1 MTRKTNMSFANACVF
16 PGGVCDPA
24 DKHHNKEKFI
34 EYGKVTAIRET
45 FEETGL
51 LVLPEGYDVKKVEY
65 KMGESTHELVN
76 RVWDGKALKEMI
88 LPVIR
93 LMTIQM
99 KGKRY
104 DTWFYVT
111 SPKTKIV
118 NFKQYLSQNNNPKVL
133 GNMDNLIADD

>member
-1 MTRKTNMSFANACVF
+1 MSFASSCVF
-16 PGGVCDPA
+16 PGGVCQLT
-24 DKHHNKEKFI
+24 DKHHNKEEFI

-51 LVLPEGYDVKKVEY
+51 LVLPQEYPVEKLSYKVGDS
-65 KMGESTHELVN
+65 MHDLVN
-76 RVWDGKALKEMI
+76 SCWDSNSLKRI

-104 DTWFYVT
+104 DTWFYVAG
-111 SPKTKIV
+111 PKTKMI
-118 NFKQYLSQNNNPKVL
+118 NL
-133 GNMDNLIADD
+133 GLFAR